1 MKPIS
6 TLACMYLS
14 HFSKPA
20 CNRLIY
26 RTIRKNRV
34 SSILELGMDDAKRAE
49 NMIRLASRSNGAGV
63 VRYTGIQFLRIQ
75 SGFQD
80 RPEVLPPTIEPIRGP
95 DSAGPGRSRPGD
107 SENREFAP
115 ANGHAGYFFTMQ
127 HIRSGN
133 GLVLRTPHAACRIHC
148 FSSGCRQR
156 PRTIQEAGTA

>member
-6 TLACMYLS
+6 PLACMYLS

-63 VRYTGIQFLRIQ
+63 VRYTGII
-75 SGFQD
+75 SSN
-80 RPEVLPPTIEPIRGP
+80 PIRIR
-95 DSAGPGRSRPGD
+95 RS
-107 SENREFAP
+107 
-115 ANGHAGYFFTMQ
+115 T
-127 HIRSGN
+127 
-133 GLVLRTPHAACRIHC
+133 
-148 FSSGCRQR
+148 
-156 PRTIQEAGTA
+156 